1 MKNNLPP
8 HIAELTKERVRRSG
22 QSISKKGEG
31 KLDFGEAVKQDCG
44 FRVFKLDQS
53 NFMGWDAEAS
63 TDAEALGKQ
72 LDLSIDHVRQG
83 RSDDDLFYELL
94 LKSGFPLTTPVEKL
108 SLAGKAVYNIGGGV
122 FLICLERELTTEAIK
137 AMADMKPSRVVCLD
151 AGFHNND
158 QLKSNAV
165 LTFKANGVAKFQTV

>member
-1 MKNNLPP
+1 
-8 HIAELTKERVRRSG
+8 
-22 QSISKKGEG
+22 
-31 KLDFGEAVKQDCG
+31 
-44 FRVFKLDQS
+44 
-53 NFMGWDAEAS
+53 MGWEAGAS
-63 TDAEALGKQ
+63 TDADALGKQ

-108 SLAGKAVYNIGGGV
+108 NLASKTVFSIGGGV
-122 FLICLERELTTEAIK
+122 FLICLERDLTLEAIR

-151 AGFHNND
+151 DGFRGND

-165 LTFKANGVAKFQTV
+165 LTFKTKGVAKFQTV